1 MPSSPKTQH
10 RSVRISDDDWR
21 DLLAAAKTQ
30 GSDRGTV
37 IKELVAWY
45 LHRPDAP
52 KRLTRPDAGTWQSE
66 RPVSSEETSG

>member
-21 DLLAAAKTQ
+21 DLLAATKTQ

-45 LHRPDAP
+45 LRRPGATLP
-52 KRLTRPDAGTWQSE
+52 KRPEASTWQSE
-66 RPVSSEETSG
+66 RPVSSEEETP